1 MDAVLAKMAAE
12 RAPRRPVT
20 EADITEAIRAP
31 MAVPSAAKSAR
42 AARPARRETPQQAL
56 KADGAE
62 AQATMMYAVPGM
74 PPMSSW
80 TPLQR
85 ELWRQAHEDH
95 DPRVR
100 SDAWAALEKEL
111 AGPRQEAVKTVRVL
125 TWGPGPEAGRTGSP

>member
-1 MDAVLAKMAAE
+1 
-12 RAPRRPVT
+12 
-20 EADITEAIRAP
+20 
-31 MAVPSAAKSAR
+31 
-42 AARPARRETPQQAL
+42 
-56 KADGAE
+56 
-62 AQATMMYAVPGM
+62 MMYAVPGM

-125 TWGPGPEAGRTGSP
+125 TWGAGPGGGADWQPLTQAPVPGLRIAPPGMAGR